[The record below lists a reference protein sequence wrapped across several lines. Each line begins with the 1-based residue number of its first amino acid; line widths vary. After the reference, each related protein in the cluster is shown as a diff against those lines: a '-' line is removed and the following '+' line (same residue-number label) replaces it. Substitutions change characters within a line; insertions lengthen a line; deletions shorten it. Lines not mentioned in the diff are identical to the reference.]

1 MLARKHI
8 EAQKKLELLVG
19 GAVKFERKRNWL
31 TKLVGFFSSEDLS
44 FEQWQELERH
54 PRSTSFQP
62 TAVRDR
68 YDHMGRQL

>member
-1 MLARKHI
+1 MLARKYI
-8 EAQKKLELLVG
+8 EAKKLELLVVN
-19 GAVKFERKRNWL
+19 GAVKLERKRNWL
-31 TKLVGFFSSEDLS
+31 SKLVGFFTCEDLS

-68 YDHMGRQL
+68 YDHTGRLL